1 MFSLQILQE
10 MSMLN
15 MMVMSYHT
23 YVVVCSKCC
32 TVFVFFVKKENLAVE
47 RWQEG
52 VDRRHVT
59 RKQTGGS
66 RKERKGRERS

>member
-1 MFSLQILQE
+1 
-10 MSMLN
+10 MLN
-15 MMVMSYHT
+15 MMVMSYRM

-32 TVFVFFVKKENLAVE
+32 TVFVFFVKKNLAVE

-59 RKQTGGS
+59 RKQTGCS
-66 RKERKGRERS
+66 RLERKGRESGAD